1 MTSIRSEDI
10 IQTLQSLNLIRY
22 LYLLHLQTSYLT
34 QHLPSIPSLAI
45 LKNLYRILSCRF
57 LSVVCVT
64 FWNCCL
70 TLLQTYVSDQ
80 RFPQFFLGNTLCR
93 GTCLFCFPS
102 DAIENFLFWM
112 LFWSLSFFLLNQ
124 ILERSAHYICVKQ
137 NHWRAPQ
144 GIATSTYWFIVWLC
158 FPALLPLF
166 TLTCNFVIKALWK
179 SSSCSSNIVT
189 VRKTVELP

>member
-45 LKNLYRILSCRF
+45 LKYLYRILSCMF
-57 LSVVCVT
+57 LIFLCMT

-70 TLLQTYVSDQ
+70 SLLQTYVSEQ
-80 RFPQFFLGNTLCR
+80 RFPQFFLDNTLCR
-93 GTCLFCFPS
+93 GTSLLCFPS

-112 LFWSLSFFLLNQ
+112 LFWSLSIFPS
-124 ILERSAHYICVKQ
+124 ESDTGKV
-137 NHWRAPQ
+137 
-144 GIATSTYWFIVWLC
+144 STLYLC
-158 FPALLPLF
+158 Q
-166 TLTCNFVIKALWK
+166 TK
-179 SSSCSSNIVT
+179 SSMSISRYCLFNLLVDCLVVFCSSSPIVHAYLRFCKQGT
-189 VRKTVELP
+189 LKELLLQ